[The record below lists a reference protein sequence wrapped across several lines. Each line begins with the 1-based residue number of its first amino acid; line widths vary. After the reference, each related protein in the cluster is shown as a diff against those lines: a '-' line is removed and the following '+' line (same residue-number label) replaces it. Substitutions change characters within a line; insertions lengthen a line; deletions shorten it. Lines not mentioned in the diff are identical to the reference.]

1 MTGTNPVAKAVAGA
15 LPPIA
20 AWARWVS
27 LALAVL
33 AGIPSSCTADEPAKR
48 KTPDK
53 DWWSL
58 KPVVRPKVPDVKNAI
73 RVRNPIDAFILA
85 KLEAR
90 GSACR
95 RMPTGRP

>member
-1 MTGTNPVAKAVAGA
+1 M
-15 LPPIA
+15 L
-20 AWARWVS
+20 
-27 LALAVL
+27 
-33 AGIPSSCTADEPAKR
+33 SSCTADEPAKR

-58 KPVVRPKVPDVKNAI
+58 KPVVRPTIPQVKNAI

-90 GSACR
+90 GLGFSAEAERVTLIR
-95 RMPTGRP
+95 RLTIRSARPAADPGGDRRLRQGQRRRRL